1 MSSFVTLARWLCIHV
16 FSNIETSYKATRF
29 QIADMLSL
37 NLRRF
42 SFLAFSLSIP
52 MIHYQGHFGHFQ
64 ISVLSKN
71 PRILTCTYRSSS
83 TSKRPYCISC
93 YWIGRNSPILHL
105 PKQLK
110 VLLPWSYK
118 LYLAIWVVQVM
129 MFCIRNTCV
138 DWMRFLPLAFFFK
151 YLKPLSPSFYF
162 VYLAMRAFQVTPFHI
177 QEHSNT
183 LWVSFN
189 VPHLHMRCRNGNTFC
204 DKLRL
209 KIAHNRLRKM
219 CVCARVCENEN
230 TQYRQR

>member
-1 MSSFVTLARWLCIHV
+1 MSSFVTLAQWLCIHV

-118 LYLAIWVVQVM
+118 PYLAIWVVQVM

-162 VYLAMRAFQVTPFHI
+162 VYLLLW
-177 QEHSNT
+177 EHSK
-183 LWVSFN
+183 S
-189 VPHLHMRCRNGNTFC
+189 LHFTFRNIQILCEFLSMYHIC
-204 DKLRL
+204 
-209 KIAHNRLRKM
+209 I
-219 CVCARVCENEN
+219 CAAEMVTHSVINYDWR
-230 TQYRQR
+230 